1 MKTNFDANKSPL
13 IAIWET
19 TQASD
24 VACLHYGDWVQPEPD
39 PLELSTQEAEQLI
52 DEVAEMRPPIFVLTG
67 ADPLKR
73 DDICHLVQYAS
84 ARDLHP
90 VLVLPSTPL
99 LTSDAIAALRHAGMS
114 RMVLSLDGSNEELND
129 LACGVRG
136 SFARTMDAIQWAA
149 QWNIPYQIATHV
161 CESNL
166 HDLEN
171 LATLLKTM
179 RISQWS
185 VVFPVPTSVAQLE
198 ETPSA
203 GQFEQAF
210 VRLYAL
216 AQEVPFKIKTS
227 EAPHYRRYV
236 LQQQARDRA
245 AGLMK
250 PRQFEEGIPGIFP
263 VLEDRAT
270 VFISHT
276 GDVYPSAS
284 LPVSGGNVRVQ
295 KLADIYRTSQV
306 FTLLRDPGNLTGK
319 CGDCVF
325 KQVCGGS
332 RGRAYAMNADMFRGD
347 PSCIYRPHA
356 PVAVRNNAP
365 RTLPDESVSVM
376 VETP

>member
-1 MKTNFDANKSPL
+1 MKTNFDVNKSPL

-19 TQASD
+19 TQACD
-24 VACLHYGDWVQPEPD
+24 IACLDYGDWIQPEPD
-39 PLELSTQEAEQLI
+39 PLELSTQEAEQVI
-52 DEVAEMRPPIFVLTG
+52 DEVADMRPPIFVLTG

-73 DDICHLVQYAS
+73 DDIYHLVSYAS
-84 ARDLHP
+84 ARHLHP
-90 VLVLPSTPL
+90 VLVLPATPL
-99 LTSDAIAALRHAGMS
+99 LTRDAIAALRHAGMS
-114 RMVLSLDGSNEELND
+114 RMVLTLDGSNAELHD
-129 LACGVRG
+129 LACGVHG

-149 QWNIPYQIATHV
+149 QWSIPYQIATHV
-161 CESNL
+161 CEINL

-203 GQFEQAF
+203 RQFEQAF

-216 AQEVPFKIKTS
+216 AQKVPFKIKTS

-245 AGLMK
+245 AGLIR
-250 PRQFEEGIPGIFP
+250 PAQFEEGIPGIFP

-270 VFISHT
+270 MFISHT

-284 LPVSGGNVRVQ
+284 LTVSGGNVRVQ
-295 KLADIYRTSQV
+295 KLADIYGSSQV

-319 CGDCVF
+319 CGECGF
-325 KQVCGGS
+325 KQICGGS
-332 RGRAYAMNADMFRGD
+332 RARAYTMNANMFRED
-347 PSCIYRPHA
+347 PACIYRPLA
-356 PVAVRNNAP
+356 PTTVRNNVP
-365 RTLPDESVSVM
+365 QILPEGSIM
-376 VETP
+376 VEQP